1 MRNLLE
7 NHKLTLSA
15 GILFLLVCSVST
27 TIISSNDL
35 SDSISIT
42 SSVLLS
48 IGFVV
53 VFAMIFLDFLES
65 VCNP

>member
-7 NHKLTLSA
+7 NHKLILSV

-27 TIISSNDL
+27 TIISTNDL

-42 SSVLLS
+42 SSVVLS